1 MAQLKDFSS
10 GGCKA
15 DHDWAETDLKSAII
29 GRLQGGWHVKWVH
42 LGAWT
47 RSPRATCFRTPASM
61 VKYSWIA
68 HQLDIGRTPAFLL
81 SMFHFK
87 SETCFGFLIKNYTGH
102 VFWIFCKTSKQAR
115 LASFRVLK
123 VFSRGFRHS
132 TGDWAQNRFLLSRT
146 IVCAL
151 RAYGY
156 VVRA

>member
-1 MAQLKDFSS
+1 MFNTNT
-10 GGCKA
+10 
-15 DHDWAETDLKSAII
+15 HMPN
-29 GRLQGGWHVKWVH
+29 
-42 LGAWT
+42 
-47 RSPRATCFRTPASM
+47 RSPRRVQLWCNCKVKSGRMLYRPQRPIDLHTPL
-61 VKYSWIA
+61 
-68 HQLDIGRTPAFLL
+68 HLQLDCPSVRHCGRTSVLFLLL
-81 SMFHFK
+81 SMPALK
-87 SETCFGFLIKNYTGH
+87 SVDSFGFLIENYTGH